1 MCGKPHPTV
10 LHYDPNDDKELGNQ
24 EKIEVHED
32 CGSSNVSSVCHQ
44 TVGDQ
49 ANVTNSMSIPV
60 GLHHKDNPQ
69 REILV
74 YALLDDASETTFDKS
89 QTLRDLGLCGPDI
102 KLNLHTML
110 GKEEIIVERM
120 NNLVVKRVDK
130 RVAVELPK
138 TYSRTRIPHRKNQ
151 TPTPDVASK
160 WLHLE
165 KIVDK
170 LCPYQSNTDV
180 ALLIGCN
187 CLRAI
192 KPREVILG
200 KGDNPYAVRTLLGWG
215 IIGPVTPYQDEG
227 EEAEFATCN
236 RIMSCEIGND
246 APSDLQFIPV
256 AQSQEEITPYAVKKM
271 FEADSSERG
280 PAIEALSKEE
290 RKFLT
295 IVVKGIHH
303 CEDGH
308 YEMPLPLRVP
318 NLNLPNNR
326 EVAVRRQ
333 LKERFVADSKYKE
346 DYTMFMETVIKKG
359 FAEKVPPKCRVNEQD
374 VWYIPHH
381 GVYHSKKP
389 DKIRLCRIS
398 VALT

>member
-10 LHYDPNDDKELGNQ
+10 LHYDPKDNKELANQ

-32 CGSSNVSSVCHQ
+32 RGSSNVSRVCRQ

-60 GLHHKDNPQ
+60 WLHHKDNPQ

-74 YALLDDASETTFDKS
+74 YALLDDASDTTFDKS

-110 GKEEIIVERM
+110 GKEEITVERM

-130 RVAVELPK
+130 RVEVELPK

-200 KGDNPYAVRTLLGWG
+200 KGDNPYVVRTLLGWG
-215 IIGPVTPYQDEG
+215 IIGPVTPYQESQDEG

-236 RIMSCEIGND
+236 RIISCEIGND

-256 AQSQEEITPYAVKKM
+256 AQSQEEITPYAVKM
-271 FEADSSERG
+271 FEADFSERD
-280 PAIEALSKEE
+280 PAVEALSKEE

-295 IVVKGIHH
+295 IEG
-303 CEDGH
+303 
-308 YEMPLPLRVP
+308 LR
-318 NLNLPNNR
+318 
-326 EVAVRRQ
+326 A
-333 LKERFVADSKYKE
+333 KTS
-346 DYTMFMETVIKKG
+346 
-359 FAEKVPPKCRVNEQD
+359 
-374 VWYIPHH
+374 
-381 GVYHSKKP
+381 
-389 DKIRLCRIS
+389 
-398 VALT
+398 